1 MSIRVLPSSI
11 IPIIA
16 LEYTSSLLAFLAIS
30 LLIPGMVVSLRVLI
44 AFSLA
49 VTLPET
55 SLRAY

>member
-44 AFSLA
+44 AVSLVA
-49 VTLPET
+49 I
-55 SLRAY
+55 RATAASSAI